1 MKRSD
6 SRLSFGW
13 SFLSLDW
20 PSRLA
25 LVISAAG
32 NCRASMVP
40 NGPFFTRHALRPRQA
55 GPRLTFIG
63 AGRVEFRWQNS
74 VLTCG

>member
-6 SRLSFGW
+6 SRLSL
-13 SFLSLDW
+13 SLPFLSLGL

-25 LVISAAG
+25 LVVSAAG
-32 NCRASMVP
+32 DCRVSLVP

-55 GPRLTFIG
+55 RRRLTYRG
-63 AGRVEFRWQNS
+63 AASLEFHRQNS